1 MIDVMPG
8 VFLRYNPLGRAIP
21 LIVDVSRSGREY
33 PPEFRSP
40 ASFTDVH
47 DNVSMYV
54 DELWQSAPSV
64 GATLLYAM
72 FPNTFIDVNRGKLDI
87 DASLIEGEWPEPL
100 TPTGFTERGLG
111 LLKKVTRYGEPMHE
125 RKLTVAEVT
134 DRLQRYY
141 EPYHAE
147 LAAIV
152 SRTRATFGR
161 AWHLS
166 CHCMSA
172 VGAPTHPDKGQPRA
186 DICLGN
192 IDGLTSS
199 DEFIQFVRRSF
210 EDVGYS
216 VSVNVPYKG
225 AEINRRYGD
234 PANRVESILVEANKK
249 LFMDVKTFKKTEAF
263 AKVQRDF
270 ATVLDTIAR
279 LAARQVG

>member
-1 MIDVMPG
+1 VMPG
-8 VFLRYNPLGRAIP
+8 VFLRHNPLGAAIP
-21 LIVDVSRSGREY
+21 LVVDVSRSGREY
-33 PPEFRSP
+33 PPEFRSS

-54 DELWQSAPSV
+54 EELWQSAPSV
-64 GATLLYAM
+64 GGTLLYAM

-100 TPTGFTERGLG
+100 KPTGFTERGLG

-125 RKLTVAEVT
+125 RKLTIAEVKN
-134 DRLQRYY
+134 RLQRYY
-141 EPYHAE
+141 EPYHTE

-152 SRTRATFGR
+152 SQTRARFGR
-161 AWHLS
+161 VWHLS

-199 DEFIQFVRRSF
+199 DEFIQFVKRCF
-210 EDVGYS
+210 EESGYS
-216 VSVNVPYKG
+216 VSVNAPYKG
-225 AEINRRYGD
+225 SEINRRYGD
-234 PANRVESILVEANKK
+234 PVNLVESILVEANKR
-249 LFMDVKTFKKTEAF
+249 LFMDVNTFKKTDA
-263 AKVQRDF
+263 F
-270 ATVLDTIAR
+270 ATVQQDFTTVLNKIAR
-279 LAARQVG
+279 LAAK

>member
-8 VFLRYNPLGRAIP
+8 VFLRYNPLVTEIP
-21 LIVDVSRSGREY
+21 LVVDVSRSGREY
-33 PPEFRSP
+33 PYEFRSN

-54 DELWQSAPSV
+54 EELWRAAP
-64 GATLLYAM
+64 GLGGTLLYAM

-87 DASLIEGEWPEPL
+87 DASLIEGEWPVPL
-100 TPTGFTERGLG
+100 KATPFTERGLG

-125 RKLTVAEVT
+125 RKLTVAEVQE
-134 DRLQRYY
+134 RLQRFY

-152 SRTRATFGR
+152 SQARARFGR
-161 AWHLS
+161 VWHLS

-192 IDGLTSS
+192 VGGVTSS
-199 DEFIQFVRRSF
+199 GGFIDFVKRSF
-210 EDVGYS
+210 MDSGYS
-216 VSVNVPYKG
+216 VSVNTPYKG
-225 AEINRRYGD
+225 AEINSRYGD
-234 PANRVESILVEANKK
+234 PANGVESILVEVNKK
-249 LFMDVKTFKKTEAF
+249 LFMDVKTFRKTDGF
-263 AKVQRDF
+263 SKVQRDF
-270 ATVLDTIAR
+270 KTVLEKIAS
-279 LAARQVG
+279 LASES